1 MTRLFRRPSPA
12 MAVAT
17 LALFVSLGGVSY
29 GVATGSIDSREI
41 KDNDIRG
48 KDVRNGT
55 LSAFDLGDSGRPVRK
70 FGPILIPQ
78 GQQATLATYGPFTVL
93 GQCQLFGP
101 GTRLRAIIA
110 TTEQS
115 SAFGAAAN
123 QSGNF
128 GPTTP
133 EDDRVLRN
141 TTAGANAAVHSN
153 TTNDSFSA
161 IAPSGRTLT
170 GSVHSTANSVSRNCR
185 VYGGYTRVK

>member
-1 MTRLFRRPSPA
+1 MKRLFGRPSPA

-17 LALFVSLGGVSY
+17 IALFVSLGGVSY

-41 KDNDIRG
+41 KNNDVRG

-70 FGPILIPQ
+70 FGPVLIPQ
-78 GQQATLATYGPFTVL
+78 GQQATLATYGPFTIV
-93 GQCQLFGP
+93 GQCQPFGP
-101 GTRLRAIIA
+101 GIRMRTIIA
-110 TTEQS
+110 TTEAN

-141 TTAGANAAVHSN
+141 TTAGAGVAVHSN
-153 TTNDSFSA
+153 ATNDAFSA
-161 IAPSGRTLT
+161 VAPSGRTFT
-170 GSVHSTANSVSRNCR
+170 GTVHTTANGSSRNCR
-185 VYGGYTRVK
+185 AYGGYTRVK